1 MNIHDKIFNG
11 LFHPDEQEALV
22 IYLGAVTAKKFEAT

>member
-1 MNIHDKIFNG
+1 MIELFNA
-11 LFHPDEQEALV
+11 LFHHHEQEAQV